1 MNKKGI
7 CFKMKRTLCAFLTIF
22 MTMSLVSAN
31 VFASGV
37 DYDTI
42 LTAHGVPQDVISQ
55 MTEHQK
61 QDICENISTDAEFAG
76 HETKQ
81 LSFADEDG
89 DDSGISPAYVE
100 LPERN
105 MDLSVTGFK
114 ESNGTYSIYVHFY
127 WYPLVRVANDS
138 LACSMY
144 PGWEVYPGNQ
154 KLRVWSNDDNN
165 NHLESFDIAPI
176 NPSYSGYDFKIPSNK
191 GKTLGFYEGTAYFYV
206 QKKESSATPRI
217 AVQYAHDDT
226 SACNLSFGVNIG
238 IGSISVTGASDNLQV
253 RGEIFDLPSSFN

>member
-1 MNKKGI
+1 
-7 CFKMKRTLCAFLTIF
+7 MKRVLCAFLAIL

-31 VFASGV
+31 VFASSV
-37 DYDTI
+37 DCDTI
-42 LTAHGVPQDVISQ
+42 LIAHGVPQNVISQ

-61 QDICENISTDAEFAG
+61 QDICANISADAEFAG
-76 HETKQ
+76 YEKKQ
-81 LSFADEDG
+81 LSFADGDG
-89 DDSGISPAYVE
+89 GDNEISPAYVE

-114 ESNGTYSIYVHFY
+114 ESNGTYSIYIQFY

-144 PGWEVYPGNQ
+144 PGWEVYPGNE
-154 KLRVWSNDDNN
+154 KLRLWSNDDKD
-165 NHLESFDIAPI
+165 NHLESFDISPI
-176 NPSYSGYDFKIPSNK
+176 NPSHSGYDFKIPSNK

-206 QKKESSATPRI
+206 KKKEPSATPCI

-226 SACNLSFGVNIG
+226 SNCSLSFGVSIG
-238 IGSISVTGASDNLQV
+238 VGSISVTGASDKLQV
-253 RGEIFDLPSSFN
+253 RSKIFDLPTSFG